1 MPIVTIEVKHG
12 DETIMLLESDV
23 VILPEDV
30 TKTTRFLADKLTKRL
45 IDQREAQK
53 IREAGNRKR
62 AKKLAGWHRTA
73 GGNGAK
79 AP

>member
-23 VILPEDV
+23 AILPENV
-30 TKTTRFLADKLTKRL
+30 TKTTRFMCDKLTKRL
-45 IDQREAQK
+45 IDQREAQT
-53 IREAGNRKR
+53 IREAGRRRR
-62 AKKLAGWHRTA
+62 AKKLADRSATA

-79 AP
+79 AS